1 VLPCTSRTDAS
12 AAGASLPRRCN
23 VDDDE
28 VAARGFLANRLGRH
42 ANLQARCVAGA
53 ARDLRR
59 LRNSGRW
66 FEGRSADA
74 CWRGL
79 ARKLYPE
86 IGDAGVCGLQRT
98 AVDTLPI
105 GQATH
110 RRASA
115 VLASAAGPMTSLVP
129 GPPLNATLRG
139 RRPAA
144 LVVEMASRTVGAQQ
158 VAGYVRRR
166 MAGCSPPVRRLVGPT
181 AERDASRRV

>member
-86 IGDAGVCGLQRT
+86 IGDAGVVDCSERRWTLCRSGKRLTGVLLQF
-98 AVDTLPI
+98 L
-105 GQATH
+105 
-110 RRASA
+110 
-115 VLASAAGPMTSLVP
+115 
-129 GPPLNATLRG
+129 
-139 RRPAA
+139 RRPQA
-144 LVVEMASRTVGAQQ
+144 R
-158 VAGYVRRR
+158 
-166 MAGCSPPVRRLVGPT
+166 
-181 AERDASRRV
+181 